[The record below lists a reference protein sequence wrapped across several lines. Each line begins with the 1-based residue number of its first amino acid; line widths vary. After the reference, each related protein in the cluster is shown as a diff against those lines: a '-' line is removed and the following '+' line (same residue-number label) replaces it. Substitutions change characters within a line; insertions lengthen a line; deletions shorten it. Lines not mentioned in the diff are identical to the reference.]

1 MDSHSVEGSDLS
13 FLEGTGAGLPRGR
26 RAAETGFKNTLL
38 MAGGGGPP
46 AAVSQQTTPQ
56 AGGGGPAGEG
66 TEGGGAAEEEG
77 GQTGKTK
84 PTWDHN

>member
-38 MAGGGGPP
+38 MAGGGGPS
-46 AAVSQQTTPQ
+46 AAASRQTTPQ
-56 AGGGGPAGEG
+56 SGGESPREEG
-66 TEGGGAAEEEG
+66 AEGGGAMEVVKEAETHLG
-77 GQTGKTK
+77 S
-84 PTWDHN
+84 